1 MNRRTFC
8 ISATLGS
15 LVGAALFA
23 LLITPQNFDALST
36 AGERI
41 FWVGGFFLAVFAG
54 GFAGLHLT
62 LHFSRKYKIQRS
74 RFWIPAFLLAC
85 VLLFGI
91 GAGGQALF
99 MYSKEEVLVPA
110 SADMV
115 LLLDASGSMD
125 ASGYTQPRTDA
136 GCQFVGSLSDDNRLQ
151 AVSFAGTVLDSTS
164 LVNMDAQG
172 KNTLTQFIQGIDSV
186 GATDFNAPLRQAMQT
201 LNQYGRADCGKAVI
215 LLTDGDGDLDSDVI
229 KTYLSS
235 DVKVFTIRI
244 SSDSYLS
251 YDAQVL
257 ADFATDTGGFD
268 VQLTPAADGTVNA
281 ADMLKAFQDAFQATS
296 ETRVNMSKDLLVY
309 AEQTSF
315 WQFLLRVIVFIL
327 CAVLIGIGYFG
338 QFSLKSSVANGV
350 CGFVSAVLVTLLNG
364 SSYGV
369 CVAVICLLMT
379 TAFVSLDMKGEDVY
393 DV

>member
-1 MNRRTFC
+1 MNRKTFC

-15 LVGAALFA
+15 LIGAVLFA
-23 LLITPQNFDALST
+23 ILITPRNFDALSH

-41 FWVGGFFLAVFAG
+41 FWAGGFFLAVFAG

-62 LHFSRKYKIQRS
+62 LHFSKKYKIQRTGL
-74 RFWIPAFLLAC
+74 WLPAFLLAC

-125 ASGYTQPRTDA
+125 SSGYTQPRTDA
-136 GCQFVGSLSDDNRLQ
+136 GCQFVNNLSDDNRLQ
-151 AVSFAGTVLDSTS
+151 AVSFAGTVLDSTG
-164 LVNMDAQG
+164 LINMDTQG

-201 LNQYGRADCGKAVI
+201 LTAQGRADCGKAVI

-229 KTYLSS
+229 KTYVGS

-244 SSDSYLS
+244 SSDTYLS
-251 YDAQVL
+251 FDAQAL
-257 ADFATDTGGFD
+257 ADFAKDTGGFD
-268 VQLTPAADGTVNA
+268 VQLTPAADGTVDA
-281 ADMLKAFQDAFQATS
+281 ADMLKAFQDAFQATA

-315 WQFLLRVIVFIL
+315 WQFLLRTVVFIL
-327 CAVLIGIGYFG
+327 CAMLIGIGYFG
-338 QFSLKSSVANGV
+338 QFSRRLLAANGV
-350 CGFVSAVLVTLLNG
+350 CGLVSAVLVTLLNG
-364 SSYGV
+364 SSYGL
-369 CVAVICLLMT
+369 CVTVICLLMA
-379 TAFVSLDMKGEDVY
+379 TAFVSLDMNGEDVY

>member
-136 GCQFVGSLSDDNRLQ
+136 GCQFVSSLSDDNRLQ

-244 SSDSYLS
+244 SSDSHLS
-251 YDAQVL
+251 PDARAL

-338 QFSLKSSVANGV
+338 QFSLKSSIANGV

>member
-1 MNRRTFC
+1 MNRKTFC
-8 ISATLGS
+8 ISAVLGS
-15 LVGAALFA
+15 LAGAALLA
-23 LLITPQNFDALST
+23 LLITPRNFDALST

-74 RFWIPAFLLAC
+74 RFWIPALLLAC
-85 VLLFGI
+85 ALLFAI

-99 MYSKEEVLVPA
+99 MYSKEEITVPA

-125 ASGYTQPRTDA
+125 SYGYTQPRTDA
-136 GCQFVGSLSDDNRLQ
+136 GCQFVNSLSDDNRLQ

-164 LVNMDAQG
+164 LVNMDTQG

-201 LNQYGRADCGKAVI
+201 LTQYGRADCGKAVI
-215 LLTDGDGDLDSDVI
+215 LLTDGDGDLNSDVI
-229 KTYLSS
+229 NMYRGSN
-235 DVKVFTIRI
+235 VKVFTVRI
-244 SSDSYLS
+244 SSDTALS
-251 YDAQVL
+251 PDARAL
-257 ADFATDTGGFD
+257 ADFAVDTGGFD
-268 VQLTPAADGTVNA
+268 VQLIPAADGSVDA

-309 AEQTSF
+309 AEQTTF

-338 QFSLKSSVANGV
+338 QFSLQLGIANGA
-350 CGFVSAVLVTLLNG
+350 CGLASAVLVTLFNG
-364 SSYGV
+364 SSYGL
-369 CVAVICLLMT
+369 CVAVICLLMM
-379 TAFVSLDMKGEDVY
+379 TAIVSLDMKGEDVY

>member
-1 MNRRTFC
+1 MNRKTFC

-15 LVGAALFA
+15 LVGAVLFA
-23 LLITPQNFDALST
+23 LLITPRNFDALST

-62 LHFSRKYKIQRS
+62 LHFSRKYKIQRT
-74 RFWIPAFLLAC
+74 RLWLPAFLLAC

-125 ASGYTQPRTDA
+125 SSGYTQPRTDA
-136 GCQFVGSLSDDNRLQ
+136 GCQFVNSLGDDNRLQ
-151 AVSFAGTVLDSTS
+151 AVSFAGTVLDSTG
-164 LVNMDAQG
+164 LINMDAQG
-172 KNTLTQFIQGIDSV
+172 KNALTQFIRGIDSV

-201 LNQYGRADCGKAVI
+201 LSKQGRADCGKAVI

-229 KTYLSS
+229 KTYVGS

-244 SSDSYLS
+244 SSDADLS

-257 ADFATDTGGFD
+257 ADFAVNTGGFD
-268 VQLTPAADGTVNA
+268 VQLTPAADGTVDA
-281 ADMLKAFQDAFQATS
+281 ADMLKAFRDAFQATT

-315 WQFLLRVIVFIL
+315 WQFLLRTVVFIL
-327 CAVLIGIGYFG
+327 CGILIGIGYFG
-338 QFSLKSSVANGV
+338 QFSLKLLVANGV
-350 CGFVSAVLVTLLNG
+350 CGLVSAVLVTLLNG
-364 SSYGV
+364 SFYGL

-379 TAFVSLDMKGEDVY
+379 TAFVSLDMNGEDVY

>member
-1 MNRRTFC
+1 MNRKTFC

-15 LVGAALFA
+15 LVGAVLFA
-23 LLITPQNFDALST
+23 ILITPRNFDALST

-74 RFWIPAFLLAC
+74 KLWLPAFLLVC

-125 ASGYTQPRTDA
+125 SSGYTRPRTDA
-136 GCQFVGSLSDDNRLQ
+136 GCQFVNSLSDDNRLQ

-164 LVNMDAQG
+164 LINMDTQG

-201 LNQYGRADCGKAVI
+201 LSKQGRADCGKAVI

-229 KTYLSS
+229 KTYVGS

-244 SSDSYLS
+244 SSDTYLNS
-251 YDAQVL
+251 EAQAL
-257 ADFATDTGGFD
+257 ADFAADTGGFD
-268 VQLTPAADGTVNA
+268 VQLTPAADGTVDA
-281 ADMLKAFQDAFQATS
+281 ADMLKAFQDAFQATT

-315 WQFLLRVIVFIL
+315 WQFLLRTLVFIL
-327 CAVLIGIGYFG
+327 CAILIGIGYFG
-338 QFSLKSSVANGV
+338 QFSLKLLVANGA
-350 CGFVSAVLVTLLNG
+350 CGLISAVLVTLLNG
-364 SSYGV
+364 SSYGL
-369 CVAVICLLMT
+369 CVAVICLLMA
-379 TAFVSLDMKGEDVY
+379 TAFVSLDMNGEDVY

>member
-1 MNRRTFC
+1 MNRKTFC

-15 LVGAALFA
+15 LVGATLFA

-99 MYSKEEVLVPA
+99 MYSKEEVIVPA

-125 ASGYTQPRTDA
+125 SSGYTQPRTDA
-136 GCQFVGSLSDDNRLQ
+136 GCQFVSSLSDDNRLQ

-201 LNQYGRADCGKAVI
+201 LNQYGRTDCGKAVI
-215 LLTDGDGDLDSDVI
+215 LLTDGDGDLNSDVI
-229 KTYLSS
+229 QTYLGS
-235 DVKVFTIRI
+235 DVKVFTVRI

-251 YDAQVL
+251 YDAQAL
-257 ADFATDTGGFD
+257 ADFAVDTGGFD

-338 QFSLKSSVANGV
+338 QFSLKLSIANGV
-350 CGFVSAVLVTLLNG
+350 CGLISAVLVTLLNG
-364 SSYGV
+364 SSYGL

-379 TAFVSLDMKGEDVY
+379 TALVSLDMKGEDVY

>member
-1 MNRRTFC
+1 MNRKTFC
-8 ISATLGS
+8 ISAVLGS
-15 LVGAALFA
+15 LAGAALLA
-23 LLITPQNFDALST
+23 LLITPRNFDALST

-41 FWVGGFFLAVFAG
+41 SWVGGFFLAVFAG

-74 RFWIPAFLLAC
+74 GFWIPAFLLAC
-85 VLLFGI
+85 ALLFAI

-99 MYSKEEVLVPA
+99 MYSKEEITVPA

-125 ASGYTQPRTDA
+125 SYGYTQPRTDA
-136 GCQFVGSLSDDNRLQ
+136 GCQFVNSLSDDNRLQ

-164 LVNMDAQG
+164 LVNMDTQG

-201 LNQYGRADCGKAVI
+201 LNQYGRTDCGKAVI
-215 LLTDGDGDLDSDVI
+215 LLTDGDGDLNSDVI
-229 KTYLSS
+229 NMYLGS
-235 DVKVFTIRI
+235 DVKVFTVRI
-244 SSDSYLS
+244 SSDTALS
-251 YDAQVL
+251 PDARAL
-257 ADFATDTGGFD
+257 ADFAVDTGGFD
-268 VQLTPAADGTVNA
+268 VQLKPAADGSVNA

-309 AEQTSF
+309 AEQTTF
-315 WQFLLRVIVFIL
+315 WQFLLRVVVFIL
-327 CAVLIGIGYFG
+327 CAVLIGVGYFG
-338 QFSLKSSVANGV
+338 QFSLQLGIANGA
-350 CGFVSAVLVTLLNG
+350 CGLASAVLVTLFNG
-364 SSYGV
+364 SSYGL

>member
-1 MNRRTFC
+1 MNRKTFC
-8 ISATLGS
+8 ISAALGS
-15 LVGAALFA
+15 LAGAALLA
-23 LLITPQNFDALST
+23 LLITPRNFDALST

-74 RFWIPAFLLAC
+74 GFWIPALLLAC
-85 VLLFGI
+85 ALLFGI

-99 MYSKEEVLVPA
+99 MYSKEEITVPA

-125 ASGYTQPRTDA
+125 SSGYTQPRTDA
-136 GCQFVGSLSDDNRLQ
+136 GCQFVNSLSDDNRLQ

-201 LNQYGRADCGKAVI
+201 LNQYGRTDCGKAVI
-215 LLTDGDGDLDSDVI
+215 LLTDGDGDLNSDVI
-229 KTYLSS
+229 NMYLGS
-235 DVKVFTIRI
+235 DVKVFTVRI
-244 SSDSYLS
+244 SSDTALS
-251 YDAQVL
+251 PDARAL
-257 ADFATDTGGFD
+257 ADFAVDTGGFD
-268 VQLTPAADGTVNA
+268 VQLKPAADGSVNA

-309 AEQTSF
+309 AEQTTF
-315 WQFLLRVIVFIL
+315 WQFLLRVVVFIL
-327 CAVLIGIGYFG
+327 CAVLIGVGYFG
-338 QFSLKSSVANGV
+338 QFSLQLGIANGA
-350 CGFVSAVLVTLLNG
+350 CGLASAVLVTLFNG
-364 SSYGV
+364 SSYGL
-369 CVAVICLLMT
+369 CVAVICLLMM

>member
-1 MNRRTFC
+1 MNRKTFC
-8 ISATLGS
+8 ISAALGS
-15 LVGAALFA
+15 LVGAALLA
-23 LLITPQNFDALST
+23 LLITPRNFDALST

-74 RFWIPAFLLAC
+74 GFWIPAFLLAC
-85 VLLFGI
+85 ALLFAI

-99 MYSKEEVLVPA
+99 MYSKEEITVPA

-125 ASGYTQPRTDA
+125 SYGYTQPRTDA
-136 GCQFVGSLSDDNRLQ
+136 GCQFVNSLSDDNRLQ
-151 AVSFAGTVLDSTS
+151 AVSFAGAVLDSTS
-164 LVNMDAQG
+164 LVNMDTQG

-201 LNQYGRADCGKAVI
+201 LNQYGRTDCGKAVI
-215 LLTDGDGDLDSDVI
+215 LLTDGDGDLNSDVI
-229 KTYLSS
+229 NMYLGS
-235 DVKVFTIRI
+235 DVKVFTVRI
-244 SSDSYLS
+244 SSDKALS
-251 YDAQVL
+251 PDARAL
-257 ADFATDTGGFD
+257 ADFAVDTGGFD
-268 VQLTPAADGTVNA
+268 VQLTPAADGSVDA

-309 AEQTSF
+309 AEQTTF
-315 WQFLLRVIVFIL
+315 WQFLLRVVVFIL
-327 CAVLIGIGYFG
+327 CAVLIGVGYFG
-338 QFSLKSSVANGV
+338 QFSLQLGIANGA
-350 CGFVSAVLVTLLNG
+350 CGLASAVLVTLFNG
-364 SSYGV
+364 SSYGL
-369 CVAVICLLMT
+369 CVAVICLLMM

>member
-1 MNRRTFC
+1 MNRKTFC
-8 ISATLGS
+8 ISAVLGS
-15 LVGAALFA
+15 LAGAALLA
-23 LLITPQNFDALST
+23 LLITPRNFDALST

-74 RFWIPAFLLAC
+74 RFWIPALLLAC
-85 VLLFGI
+85 ALLFAI

-99 MYSKEEVLVPA
+99 MYSKEEITVPA

-125 ASGYTQPRTDA
+125 SYGYTQPRTDA
-136 GCQFVGSLSDDNRLQ
+136 GCQFVNSLSDDNRLQ

-164 LVNMDAQG
+164 LVNMDTQG

-201 LNQYGRADCGKAVI
+201 LTQYGRADCGKAVI
-215 LLTDGDGDLDSDVI
+215 LLTDGDGDLNSDVI
-229 KTYLSS
+229 NMYLGS
-235 DVKVFTIRI
+235 DVKVFTVRI
-244 SSDSYLS
+244 SSDTALS
-251 YDAQVL
+251 PDARAL
-257 ADFATDTGGFD
+257 ADFAVDTGGFD
-268 VQLTPAADGTVNA
+268 VQLKPAADGSVNA

-309 AEQTSF
+309 AEQTTF
-315 WQFLLRVIVFIL
+315 WQFLLRVVVFIL
-327 CAVLIGIGYFG
+327 CAVLIGVGYFG
-338 QFSLKSSVANGV
+338 QFSLQLGIANGA
-350 CGFVSAVLVTLLNG
+350 CGLASAVLVTLFNG
-364 SSYGV
+364 SSYGL

>member
-1 MNRRTFC
+1 MNRKTFC
-8 ISATLGS
+8 VSATLGS
-15 LVGAALFA
+15 LVGAVLFA
-23 LLITPQNFDALST
+23 LLITPRNFEALST

-62 LHFSRKYKIQRS
+62 LHFSRKYKIQRT
-74 RFWIPAFLLAC
+74 RLWIPAFLLAC

-125 ASGYTQPRTDA
+125 SSGYTRSRTDA
-136 GCQFVGSLSDDNRLQ
+136 GCQFVNSLSDDNRLQ

-164 LVNMDAQG
+164 LINMDTQG

-201 LNQYGRADCGKAVI
+201 LSKQGRADCGKAVI

-229 KTYLSS
+229 KTYVGS

-244 SSDSYLS
+244 SSDTYLS
-251 YDAQVL
+251 SEAQVL
-257 ADFATDTGGFD
+257 ADFAADTGGFD
-268 VQLTPAADGTVNA
+268 VQLTPAADGTVDA
-281 ADMLKAFQDAFQATS
+281 ADMLKAFQDAFQATT
-296 ETRVNMSKDLLVY
+296 ETRVNMSKDRLVY

-315 WQFLLRVIVFIL
+315 WQFLLRTVVFIL
-327 CAVLIGIGYFG
+327 CAILIGIGYFG
-338 QFSLKSSVANGV
+338 QFSLKLLVANGV
-350 CGFVSAVLVTLLNG
+350 CGLVSSVLVTLLNG
-364 SSYGV
+364 SSYGL
-369 CVAVICLLMT
+369 CVAVICLLMA
-379 TAFVSLDMKGEDVY
+379 TAFVSLDMNGEDVY

>member
-136 GCQFVGSLSDDNRLQ
+136 GCQFVSSLSDDNRLQ

-338 QFSLKSSVANGV
+338 QFSLKSSIANGV